1 MEKRLSEVKHRS
13 TFYPCTHKL
22 CFDTW
27 IYISIAN
34 VWVGGAA
41 VTQSLFI
48 FDPFLAPDLISW
60 DTFSRVAQTTEPVSW
75 VSPPYVCLA
84 LPLTNI
90 LYIHTQAFGLMF
102 LSAVCLSHSASF
114 CPSHTLLHI
123 LPFFLKYMFASHST
137 RFFLSSIL

>member
-1 MEKRLSEVKHRS
+1 MSYTLEKWLSEVKHRS

-27 IYISIAN
+27 IYISVAN

-60 DTFSRVAQTTEPVSW
+60 DTFSRVAQTTEPVS
-75 VSPPYVCLA
+75 
-84 LPLTNI
+84 
-90 LYIHTQAFGLMF
+90 
-102 LSAVCLSHSASF
+102 
-114 CPSHTLLHI
+114 
-123 LPFFLKYMFASHST
+123 
-137 RFFLSSIL
+137 